1 MDIQQ
6 IEESKDGKAL
16 DDDHEAAQSHSLV
29 RTKLNEMQESVE
41 VYERLGLKSEYLYAY
56 RMLIFLILQA
66 GDFNALARE
75 FNKFVGESVSK
86 AEAQYGM
93 ERYRHVLTR
102 LWNGQSP
109 NDTAREKGII
119 MRCGDGL
126 IGCGLDKVRVFQ

>member
-1 MDIQQ
+1 M
-6 IEESKDGKAL
+6 EESKDGKAL

-86 AEAQYGM
+86 AEA
-93 ERYRHVLTR
+93 
-102 LWNGQSP
+102 
-109 NDTAREKGII
+109 
-119 MRCGDGL
+119 
-126 IGCGLDKVRVFQ
+126 